1 MGPSSGRVSHS
12 RQLPSKARLY
22 SNACHS
28 RKDCDAT
35 IHLSGTLGR
44 SVTYFVRMT
53 QLTQSVRLEFDDD
66 VALIR
71 IDNPPVNALS
81 QHVRQGLLD
90 GVTQAESSDAKSI
103 VVICDGRTFIAGA
116 DITEFS
122 GPPQPPDLQSVQDA
136 MENCSKPIIAA
147 VHGTALGGGLEVALC
162 AHYRVGVA
170 GSKYGLPEVKLGLLP
185 GAGGTQRLPRITG
198 AAKALEMMT
207 SGEPIDAQE
216 ALQCGLIDE
225 LVEDLESGAVA
236 FARRAVTEQMPLL
249 RIRDRNDKVA
259 NTPASLFHDFR
270 ASIARRTRG
279 FLAPEYNIRCI
290 EAAVELDFEAGLK
303 REQELFRDL
312 MKGTQSK
319 AQQYY
324 FFAERAA
331 LKIPGLPKDTPT
343 VEVSRCGVLGA
354 GTMGGGIAMNFA
366 NSGIPVTIVE
376 RDDEALQ
383 RGLGVVRSNYE
394 RTAARGGISS
404 DDVETR
410 MGLISGS
417 TDMGDFAECD
427 LIIEAV
433 FENMALKKEIFEQLD
448 GICKDGAVLASN
460 TSALDINEIAS
471 ATSRPDAVI
480 GMHFFSP
487 ANVMKMLEV
496 VRGDATSDTAIATA
510 MGMGRSIGKTPVLCG
525 VCHGFVGNRMLFMR
539 GIEAEKMILEG
550 APPSRI
556 DQILF
561 DFGFPMGPF
570 AMSDLAGLDIGWDA
584 ATSSGSTVRE
594 LLCESGRRG
603 QKNGSGYYNYDPQT
617 RAATPDREVEE
628 MIQAFAERQGI
639 VRREITDQEI
649 LERCLY
655 PMINEGAKILDEGI
669 AIRGSDVDVVWIN
682 GYGWPMY
689 TGGPMF
695 WADTIGLQEVA
706 ERIQHYASTLGGD
719 HWKISSLIQNQV
731 SDGGSLSTYA
741 N

>member
-1 MGPSSGRVSHS
+1 MRRGRIDSAARTHS
-12 RQLPSKARLY
+12 
-22 SNACHS
+22 N
-28 RKDCDAT
+28 
-35 IHLSGTLGR
+35 GTLGR
-44 SVTYFVRMT
+44 RVTYVVHMT

-81 QHVRQGLLD
+81 HHVRQGLLD
-90 GVTQAESSDAKSI
+90 GMTQAEESAATSI

-122 GPPQPPDLQSVQDA
+122 GPPQPPSLQSAQDA
-136 MENCSKPIIAA
+136 MENCSKPVVAA

-162 AHYRVGVA
+162 AHYRVGI
-170 GSKYGLPEVKLGLLP
+170 SSSQYGLPEVKLGLLP

-198 AAKALEMMT
+198 ASRALEMMT
-207 SGEPIDAQE
+207 SGDPISADE
-216 ALQCGLIDE
+216 ALACGLIDE
-225 LVEDLESGAVA
+225 IVDDLESGAIA
-236 FARRAVTEQMPLL
+236 IARRAVLDDLPLL
-249 RIRDRNDKVA
+249 RIRDRSDKLED
-259 NTPASLFHDFR
+259 TPESLFSDFR
-270 ASIARRTRG
+270 TSIAKRTRG
-279 FLAPEYNIRCI
+279 FLAPEYNIRCV
-290 EAAVELDFEAGLK
+290 EAAVELDFDAGLE

-331 LKIPGLPKDTPT
+331 LKIPGLAKDTPT
-343 VEVSRCGVLGA
+343 VDVTHCGVLGA

-366 NSGIPVTIVE
+366 NTGIAVTIVE
-376 RDDEALQ
+376 KDEEALE
-383 RGLGVVRSNYE
+383 RGLAVVRSNYE
-394 RTAARGGISS
+394 RTAARGGITS

-410 MGLISGS
+410 MGLISSS
-417 TDMGDFAECD
+417 TDLGDFANCD
-427 LIIEAV
+427 LVIEAV
-433 FENMALKKEIFEQLD
+433 FEDMSLKKTVFEQLD
-448 GICKDGAVLASN
+448 GICKPGAVLASN
-460 TSALDINEIAS
+460 TSALDVNEIAA
-471 ATSRPDAVI
+471 ATGRPESVI

-510 MGMGRSIGKTPVLCG
+510 MGIGRSIGKTPVLCG

-539 GIEAEKMILEG
+539 GIEAEKMILAG
-550 APPSRI
+550 AAPSQV
-556 DQILF
+556 DQVLF

-570 AMSDLAGLDIGWDA
+570 AMSDLAGLDIGWNE

-603 QKNGSGYYNYDPQT
+603 QKNGRGYYTYDPNT
-617 RAATPDREVEE
+617 RAATPDPEVEE
-628 MIQAFAERQGI
+628 MILAFGERQGI
-639 VRREITDQEI
+639 ARREVSDQEI

-655 PMINEGAKILDEGI
+655 PMVNEGAKILAEGI

-695 WADTIGLQEVA
+695 WADNIGLPEVS
-706 ERIQHYASTLGGD
+706 ERIRHYSSTLGGD
-719 HWKISSLIQNQV
+719 HWEISPLIETLA
-731 SDGGSLSTYA
+731 SDGGTLSGFS

>member
-1 MGPSSGRVSHS
+1 
-12 RQLPSKARLY
+12 
-22 SNACHS
+22 
-28 RKDCDAT
+28 
-35 IHLSGTLGR
+35 
-44 SVTYFVRMT
+44 MT

-66 VALIR
+66 VALLR

-81 QHVRQGLLD
+81 HHVRQGLLD
-90 GVTQAESSDAKSI
+90 GMTQAEESDATSI

-122 GPPQPPDLQSVQDA
+122 GPPQPPSLQSAQDA
-136 MENCSKPIIAA
+136 MENCSKPVVAA

-162 AHYRVGVA
+162 AHYRVGI
-170 GSKYGLPEVKLGLLP
+170 SSSQYGLPEVKLGLLP

-198 AAKALEMMT
+198 ASRALEMMT
-207 SGEPIDAQE
+207 SGDPISADE
-216 ALQCGLIDE
+216 ALACGLIDE
-225 LVEDLESGAVA
+225 IVDDLETGAIA
-236 FARRAVTEQMPLL
+236 FARRAVLDDLPLL
-249 RIRDRNDKVA
+249 RIRDRSDKLED
-259 NTPASLFHDFR
+259 TPESLFSDFR
-270 ASIARRTRG
+270 TSIAKRTRG
-279 FLAPEYNIRCI
+279 FLAPEYNIRCV
-290 EAAVELDFEAGLK
+290 EAAVELDFDAGLE

-331 LKIPGLPKDTPT
+331 LKIPGLAKDTPT
-343 VEVSRCGVLGA
+343 VDVTHCGVLGA

-366 NSGIPVTIVE
+366 NTGIAVTIVE
-376 RDDEALQ
+376 KDEEALE
-383 RGLGVVRSNYE
+383 RGLAVVRSNYE
-394 RTAARGGISS
+394 RTAARGGITS

-417 TDMGDFAECD
+417 TDLGDFANCD
-427 LIIEAV
+427 LVIEAV
-433 FENMALKKEIFEQLD
+433 FEDMSLKKTVFEQLD
-448 GICKDGAVLASN
+448 GICKPGAVLASN
-460 TSALDINEIAS
+460 TSALDVNEIAA
-471 ATSRPDAVI
+471 ATGRPESVI

-510 MGMGRSIGKTPVLCG
+510 MGIGRSIGKTPVLCG

-550 APPSRI
+550 AAPAQV
-556 DQILF
+556 DQVLF

-570 AMSDLAGLDIGWDA
+570 AMSDLAGLDIGWNE

-603 QKNGSGYYNYDPQT
+603 QKNGRGYYTYDPNT
-617 RAATPDREVEE
+617 RAATPDPEVEE
-628 MIQAFAERQGI
+628 MILAFGERQGI
-639 VRREITDQEI
+639 ARREVSDQEI

-655 PMINEGAKILDEGI
+655 PMVNEGAKILAEGI

-695 WADTIGLQEVA
+695 WADNIGLPEVS
-706 ERIQHYASTLGGD
+706 ERIRHYSSTLGGD
-719 HWKISSLIQNQV
+719 HWEISPLIETLA
-731 SDGGSLSTYA
+731 SDGGTLSGFS